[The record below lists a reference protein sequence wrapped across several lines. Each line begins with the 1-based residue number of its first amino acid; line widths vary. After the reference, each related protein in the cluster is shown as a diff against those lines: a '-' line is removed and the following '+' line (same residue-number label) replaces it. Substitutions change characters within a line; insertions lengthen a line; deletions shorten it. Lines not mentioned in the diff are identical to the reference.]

1 MKLLLSSI
9 HILSGAEAVGNIGA
23 DQDQGTEM
31 DTSAYTLPTAGV
43 DRIAKVTYAQN
54 GRQITRLVARL
65 AVLRWSVLAAFV
77 VTSSKPAALSY
88 SAVYIS

>member
-43 DRIAKVTYAQN
+43 DRIAKVMYAQRR
-54 GRQITRLVARL
+54 RQITNHALVL
-65 AVLRWSVLAAFV
+65 AVIVSNVPAGFV
-77 VTSSKPAALSY
+77 ERFTGLGKCLV
-88 SAVYIS
+88 V